1 MNFSVK
7 EAYIVFK
14 SENLE
19 IQVSYSKFNLLRP
32 KNVKVSS
39 KTPLVSCLRGYTIE
53 KEHIERRY
61 KSPKSRQSGV
71 MCRDVISR
79 ERDPKKK

>member
-1 MNFSVK
+1 MDSSFKHRIPKGHK
-7 EAYIVFK
+7 E
-14 SENLE
+14 
-19 IQVSYSKFNLLRP
+19 
-32 KNVKVSS
+32 KNIAKNKNKNNQYREMV
-39 KTPLVSCLRGYTIE
+39 GYTIE

-79 ERDPKKK
+79 ERDPKKKQKWS

>member
-1 MNFSVK
+1 MFLGVEGGVIHMTEMVASQTLYATITEMV
-7 EAYIVFK
+7 
-14 SENLE
+14 
-19 IQVSYSKFNLLRP
+19 
-32 KNVKVSS
+32 
-39 KTPLVSCLRGYTIE
+39 GYTIE

-79 ERDPKKK
+79 ERDPKKKNRNGLKNCIE